1 MRTTSRV
8 AKPKPTHWPMRVRRS
23 VLGSGGSSNGI
34 RGRSIGAAGA
44 ATAFRVQSVADDQP
58 TTDPRRLGGRLAPT
72 RCATP
77 SRPSISGRR
86 RPPRRSAVIVGGV
99 ALVIT
104 GVGVIALALTIGA
117 RFGGDPPPDV
127 ARLRGPAADRRRRR
141 SAPRRRPHGRRA
153 CGDRRCPRCAAADR
167 HPVGVHGRDVGAAGA
182 VLVMVNPPADTV
194 LAIALTV
201 ATMVYGIAALL
212 LLRPHR

>member
-1 MRTTSRV
+1 MRT
-8 AKPKPTHWPMRVRRS
+8 
-23 VLGSGGSSNGI
+23 
-34 RGRSIGAAGA
+34 
-44 ATAFRVQSVADDQP
+44 
-58 TTDPRRLGGRLAPT
+58 
-72 RCATP
+72 P
-77 SRPSISGRR
+77 SLPSISGR
-86 RPPRRSAVIVGGV
+86 PTAAATLAVIVGGV

-127 ARLRGPAADRRRRR
+127 ASYGVLPLIGGVGAVLLGGALTAGGLAVIGDVRGARLLTGIL
-141 SAPRRRPHGRRA
+141 SAF
-153 CGDRRCPRCAAADR
+153 AAAMSAL
-167 HPVGVHGRDVGAAGA
+167 GT